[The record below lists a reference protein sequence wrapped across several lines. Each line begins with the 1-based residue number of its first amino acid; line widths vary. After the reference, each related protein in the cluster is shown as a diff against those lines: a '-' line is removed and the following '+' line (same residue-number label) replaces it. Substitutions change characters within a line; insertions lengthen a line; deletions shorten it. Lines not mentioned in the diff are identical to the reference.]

1 MSILVERSIKKWS
14 GCILFSILVL
24 CFCSACAVK
33 PNTDKPPVNQ
43 TVGGE
48 VKVKLTQRQ
57 IDILTEVGLPTDYA
71 ELSDSQQNDIVAI
84 EEMLCYME
92 DTYKTTVV
100 YRNFTQASPLNDES
114 LVVIIN
120 EKEVTV
126 SRRYESGKYVYTD
139 NYDAIFSTEK
149 YEEVIKAFFVEKG
162 IEAKVYAE
170 ISKLENGTDDVLS
183 SANAAVFVFVCGDYT
198 RIDFEHLVSDYGTW
212 YAAKS
217 NGVENA
223 TRFYAVSK
231 FDYLDIGRSNYYD
244 CLQEVSDENRL
255 ICIIS
260 PDGSVSVK

>member
-120 EKEVTV
+120 EKITIII
-126 SRRYESGKYVYTD
+126 RKY
-139 NYDAIFSTEK
+139 AKIFFM
-149 YEEVIKAFFVEKG
+149 VIPP
-162 IEAKVYAE
+162 
-170 ISKLENGTDDVLS
+170 SKLIC
-183 SANAAVFVFVCGDYT
+183 VCEMFM
-198 RIDFEHLVSDYGTW
+198 I
-212 YAAKS
+212 
-217 NGVENA
+217 
-223 TRFYAVSK
+223 
-231 FDYLDIGRSNYYD
+231 
-244 CLQEVSDENRL
+244 
-255 ICIIS
+255 
-260 PDGSVSVK
+260 